1 VAAAHAGLRHYQA
14 QNWPEVG
21 QKFAILGIQ
30 GESWANWSDLD
41 DLRFNYTY
49 VNWVG
54 RSTYGG
60 YPGTDRESPYLVAE
74 LIDELKKTYNFGRVF
89 LGGHSQGAYLTY
101 MMHMHFPEKL
111 AGTFPVAGG
120 MIFQAEPNAFDDKK
134 LMESQRE
141 TPMVIVHGKQDSVV
155 EFSMSEYAVNQFL
168 AHGFPRVKLISPAMD
183 HPYDFLPIGDAIRQL
198 DMLTTNDKAALLE
211 YANQQIER
219 KNWRDVGN
227 AISRAKAIKAGSEFS
242 PVWKS
247 LEEAARKGA
256 AGLLKKIEA
265 NKNNKW
271 VDDYLE
277 YEQDFFH
284 AAAAQPILEAYQS
297 LREKHAKPADETM
310 KAAREAFQSG
320 NRELGY
326 TKYQEIA
333 DKHYASIHYATVR
346 DTLKK
351 QK

>member
-1 VAAAHAGLRHYQA
+1 
-14 QNWPEVG
+14 
-21 QKFAILGIQ
+21 
-30 GESWANWSDLD
+30 
-41 DLRFNYTY
+41 
-49 VNWVG
+49 
-54 RSTYGG
+54 
-60 YPGTDRESPYLVAE
+60 
-74 LIDELKKTYNFGRVF
+74 
-89 LGGHSQGAYLTY
+89 
-101 MMHMHFPEKL
+101 
-111 AGTFPVAGG
+111 
-120 MIFQAEPNAFDDKK
+120 
-134 LMESQRE
+134 
-141 TPMVIVHGKQDSVV
+141 
-155 EFSMSEYAVNQFL
+155 
-168 AHGFPRVKLISPAMD
+168 
-183 HPYDFLPIGDAIRQL
+183 
-198 DMLTTNDKAALLE
+198 MLTTNDKAALLE

-227 AISRAKAIKAGSEFS
+227 AIARAKAIKAGSEFS
-242 PVWKS
+242 PVWKA
-247 LEEAARKGA
+247 LEEAARKDA

-297 LREKHAKPADETM
+297 LREKHAEPADETM

-346 DTLKK
+346 DFLKK